1 VFWTPFELINL
12 ILAITVQP
20 VVTEFGTV
28 KVNLM
33 NHKERI
39 FKSSYSEEG
48 AFGTYDL
55 APRLMRTEY
64 SNQRAIDVED
74 FYKSEDERKAEY
86 DQLLAKIK
94 PKDKLEQFQY
104 ANFLIPLYKYPLVS
118 LATIFLPLWLL
129 AIINLGIF
137 YQNTSMGDRVGSIAG
152 IAIAFVALIPTIR
165 DNIPPNP
172 RIVFI

>member
-1 VFWTPFELINL
+1 
-12 ILAITVQP
+12 
-20 VVTEFGTV
+20 
-28 KVNLM
+28 
-33 NHKERI
+33 
-39 FKSSYSEEG
+39 
-48 AFGTYDL
+48 
-55 APRLMRTEY
+55 MRTEY